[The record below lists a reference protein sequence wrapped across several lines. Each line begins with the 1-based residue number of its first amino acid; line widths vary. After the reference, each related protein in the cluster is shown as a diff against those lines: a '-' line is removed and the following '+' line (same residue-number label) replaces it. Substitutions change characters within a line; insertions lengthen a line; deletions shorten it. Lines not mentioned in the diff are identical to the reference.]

1 MCVFVS
7 HYYPIRWPSN
17 KSHRHMETLT
27 KRTISAKL
35 DSKLVFRIY
44 RRCQRDI
51 NLFFFGGRGYLQKVG
66 LLLML
71 NLMPQK
77 IILQDRNRNYSQLD
91 INYPLV
97 N

>member
-1 MCVFVS
+1 MHIYIYMYNLLLYIYTYIYVCVFVS

-51 NLFFFGGRGYLQKVG
+51 NLFFFLEGVG
-66 LLLML
+66 TS
-71 NLMPQK
+71 K
-77 IILQDRNRNYSQLD
+77 K
-91 INYPLV
+91 LV
-97 N
+97 YY